1 MKNKKMIAG
10 ILSVAILSTS
20 AISAFAEDNNIVPI
34 SQPILISAPINEVQ
48 EERCFGSFMGI
59 VKSITDNTQ
68 VQGTKS
74 LFVESESGEQATFII
89 TKDTFVMGKGEITV
103 GSRISGYY
111 DANAPMIMIYPPQY
125 SAQVVVV
132 ESSEQIVKVD
142 KFDKDLVSLDGFL
155 KLNVTADVEVVQQN
169 GTPYIGSLENK
180 KLVVAY
186 LTSTKSIPSQ
196 TTPKKIVV
204 LNQKEE
210 AVMGDVSKMDMLA
223 GGKKIDGP
231 KAYTNDNG
239 IVMVPLRPIAEAL
252 GFEVIWDNTTK
263 SVTVGKGISLAI
275 GKDAYNYMKTAPITL
290 GTAPEIKDSRTYVP
304 LSFFRE
310 VAHMNNAYVFENQIV
325 IDNEEKME

>member
-1 MKNKKMIAG
+1 MKNKKLIAG

-20 AISAFAEDNNIVPI
+20 AAMAFAGNPEVPVNQ
-34 SQPILISAPINEVQ
+34 SILISAPIDGAQ
-48 EERCFGSFMGI
+48 ERCFGSFMGT
-59 VKSITDNTQ
+59 VKSITDNAR

-74 LFVESESGEQATFII
+74 IFVESESGEQATFIV
-89 TKDTFVMGKGEITV
+89 TKDTFVLGDGDIKV
-103 GSRISGYY
+103 GSRISGHY

-125 SAQVVVV
+125 STQVVVV

-155 KLNVTADVEVVQQN
+155 KLNVTKDIEVVQQD
-169 GTPYIGSLENK
+169 GTPYTGSLENK

-210 AVMGDVSKMDMLA
+210 AVIGDVAKMDILA
-223 GGKKIDGP
+223 GGSKITGP
-231 KAYTNDNG
+231 KAYAKEDGT
-239 IVMVPLRPIAEAL
+239 VMVPLRPIAEAL
-252 GFEVIWDNTTK
+252 GFEVIWDNAAK
-263 SVTVGKGISLAI
+263 SVTVGKGIIFSV
-275 GKDAYNYMKTAPITL
+275 GKDSYVYMNTAPIIL
-290 GTAPEIKDSRTYVP
+290 GTASEITEGRTFVP

-310 VAHMNNAYVFENQIV
+310 VVHMNNAYVFENQIV